1 LDYIAHRPPR
11 NRTRSG
17 FTVVDGAEPQ
27 KSSPKPLFIRHAG
40 QTRPKIVRY
49 FQNRSPQQWWAMQYI
64 MHAFNLLLVWVE
76 HFSPKH
82 WLLALL
88 LVVLFGYF
96 CMTGLGRART

>member
-1 LDYIAHRPPR
+1 
-11 NRTRSG
+11 
-17 FTVVDGAEPQ
+17 
-27 KSSPKPLFIRHAG
+27 
-40 QTRPKIVRY
+40 
-49 FQNRSPQQWWAMQYI
+49 MQYI